1 METGKFGNHNWMGG
15 PIDENYLE
23 NDYET
28 AYGKFG
34 IYCND
39 CGQEAHVPFD
49 MGAKKFIDLCQMNNI
64 ELSAETLGKDS
75 CCCGATKSKPCACM
89 KTGAKCSG
97 SCACSTKEARAESL
111 VWCEHDNY
119 ENYDARWVNNVR
131 IDSYKCKTCGMENDK
146 EQHLDQDLFNQAER
160 EGYKLYD
167 YGEWEQDE
175 PYKYEK
181 DGIIIEIPVVKE
193 EDIYRL
199 DSPKTPPKWAKPLG
213 LIGGLAAGYI
223 SAQMIDNTKE

>member
-1 METGKFGNHNWMGG
+1 
-15 PIDENYLE
+15 
-23 NDYET
+23 
-28 AYGKFG
+28 
-34 IYCND
+34 
-39 CGQEAHVPFD
+39 
-49 MGAKKFIDLCQMNNI
+49 
-64 ELSAETLGKDS
+64 
-75 CCCGATKSKPCACM
+75 
-89 KTGAKCSG
+89 
-97 SCACSTKEARAESL
+97 
-111 VWCEHDNY
+111 
-119 ENYDARWVNNVR
+119 
-131 IDSYKCKTCGMENDK
+131 MENDK